1 MNVDHTLASLAQLR
15 HFDAIIDARS
25 PAEFAHDH
33 IPGAINCPVLYDEER
48 VRVGTLY
55 KQVSPFEAR
64 KVGAALVAINVA
76 RHIQEQFH
84 AHPRGWTPLVY
95 CWRGGQRSGAFTHIL
110 RQVGWAAQRLNGGY
124 KAWRSYV
131 ITELAL
137 LPQQFEFEVVSG
149 PTGCAKTKILHALAA
164 QGQQVLDLEGL
175 AAHKGSVL
183 GELPRTAQP
192 SQKMFDTQ
200 LLDTLS
206 RMDPQRP
213 VYVEAE
219 SKRIGQVQLPD
230 TLFEKMNHSPWLSVN
245 ASLQARVA
253 FLLRDYVYLFDDPQ
267 LTAHL
272 DRLQPHCGQERVDR
286 WKALVAQKDFAAL
299 VSELLTEHYDHFY
312 KRAMRQAQTA
322 VDPTRVFTADDLSP
336 DRINSLAQAIVH
348 NQRQRT
354 LAAC

>member
-15 HFDAIIDARS
+15 QFDAIIDARS
-25 PAEFAHDH
+25 PSEFAHDH

-48 VRVGTLY
+48 ARVGTLY

-76 RHIQEQFH
+76 RHIQEQFQ

-110 RQVGWAAQRLNGGY
+110 RQVGWAAQRLDGGY
-124 KAWRSYV
+124 KAWRSFV
-131 ITELAL
+131 MAQLAQ
-137 LPQQFEFEVVSG
+137 LPAQFHFEVVSG

-183 GELPRTAQP
+183 GELPSTPQP
-192 SQKMFDTQ
+192 SQKMFDTL

-206 RMDPQRP
+206 RLDPLRP
-213 VYVEAE
+213 VYVESE
-219 SKRIGQVQLPD
+219 SKRIGQVQLPE
-230 TLFEKMNHSPWLSVN
+230 TLFEKMNQSPWLSVH
-245 ASLQARVA
+245 ASLQARVD
-253 FLLRDYVYLFDDPQ
+253 FLLRDYAYWLDDPQ
-267 LTAHL
+267 LLAHL
-272 DRLQPHCGQERVDR
+272 ERLKPNCGQERVER
-286 WKALVAQKDFAAL
+286 WKTLVAQKDFAAL

-312 KRAMRQAQTA
+312 KRSVRQAQSST
-322 VDPTRVFTADDLSP
+322 DPARVFTTTDLSAP
-336 DRINSLAQAIVH
+336 SVNSLAQRIVQH
-348 NQRQRT
+348 QVQ
-354 LAAC
+354 LS

>member
-1 MNVDHTLASLAQLR
+1 MNVDHTLASLAELR
-15 HFDAIIDARS
+15 RFDAIIDARS
-25 PAEFAHDH
+25 PSEFAHDH
-33 IPGAINCPVLYDEER
+33 IPGAINCPVLYDDER
-48 VRVGTLY
+48 AQVGTLY

-76 RHIQEQFH
+76 RHIQEQFQ

-95 CWRGGQRSGAFTHIL
+95 CWRGGQRSGAFNHIL
-110 RQVGWAAQRLNGGY
+110 RQVGWASQRLEGGY
-124 KAWRSYV
+124 KAWRSFV
-131 ITELAL
+131 MAELAH
-137 LPQQFEFEVVSG
+137 LPQQFHFEVVSG

-183 GELPRTAQP
+183 GELPSTPQP
-192 SQKMFDTQ
+192 SQKMFDTH

-245 ASLQARVA
+245 ASLQARVE
-253 FLLRDYVYLFDDPQ
+253 FLLRDYAYLFDDPQ
-267 LTAHL
+267 LNAHL
-272 DRLQPHCGQERVDR
+272 DRLKINCGQERVDR
-286 WKALVAQKDFAAL
+286 WKALVAQKDFATL
-299 VSELLTEHYDHFY
+299 VMELLTEHYDHFY
-312 KRAMRQAQTA
+312 KRSMRHAQTA
-322 VDPTRVFTADDLSP
+322 ADPTRVFTADDLSP
-336 DRINSLAQAIVH
+336 HSVNSLAQRMIQ
-348 NQRQRT
+348 NQVQHT
-354 LAAC
+354 

>member
-15 HFDAIIDARS
+15 QFDAIIDARS
-25 PAEFAHDH
+25 PSEFAHDH
-33 IPGAINCPVLYDEER
+33 IPGAINCPVLNDEER
-48 VRVGTLY
+48 ARVGTLY

-110 RQVGWAAQRLNGGY
+110 RQVGWAAQRLDGGY
-124 KAWRSYV
+124 KAWRSFV
-131 ITELAL
+131 MAQLAQ
-137 LPQQFEFEVVSG
+137 LPAQFHFEVVSG

-183 GELPRTAQP
+183 GELPRTQQP

-206 RMDPQRP
+206 RLDPLRP
-213 VYVEAE
+213 VYVESE
-219 SKRIGQVQLPD
+219 SKRIGQVQLPE
-230 TLFEKMNHSPWLSVN
+230 TLFEKMNQSPCLSVQ
-245 ASLQARVA
+245 ASLEARVN
-253 FLLRDYVYLFDDPQ
+253 FLLSDYAYWLDDPQ
-267 LTAHL
+267 LKAHL
-272 DRLQPHCGQERVDR
+272 ERLKPNCGQERVER
-286 WKALVAQKDFAAL
+286 WKALVSEKDFATL

-312 KRAMRQAQTA
+312 KRSLRQALTA
-322 VDPTRVFTADDLSP
+322 SDPARVFTATDLSP
-336 DRINSLAQAIVH
+336 ASINSLAQGIVH
-348 NQRQRT
+348 NHLQRT
-354 LAAC
+354 

>member
-15 HFDAIIDARS
+15 QFDAIIDARS
-25 PAEFAHDH
+25 PSEFAHDH
-33 IPGAINCPVLYDEER
+33 IPGAINCPVLNDEER
-48 VRVGTLY
+48 ARVGTLY

-95 CWRGGQRSGAFTHIL
+95 CWRGGQRSGAFSHIL
-110 RQVGWAAQRLNGGY
+110 RQVGWAAQRLDGGY
-124 KAWRSYV
+124 KAWRSFV
-131 ITELAL
+131 MAELAH
-137 LPQQFEFEVVSG
+137 LPAQFHFEVVSG

-183 GELPRTAQP
+183 GELPSTPQP

-206 RMDPQRP
+206 RLDPLRP
-213 VYVEAE
+213 VYVESE
-219 SKRIGQVQLPD
+219 SKRIGQVQLPE
-230 TLFEKMNHSPWLSVN
+230 TLFEKMNQSPWLSVQ
-245 ASLQARVA
+245 ASLQARVD
-253 FLLRDYVYLFDDPQ
+253 FLLNDYAYWLDDPQ
-267 LTAHL
+267 LIAHL
-272 DRLQPHCGQERVDR
+272 ERLKPNCGQERVER
-286 WKALVAQKDFAAL
+286 WKTLVAQKDFATL

-312 KRAMRQAQTA
+312 KRSVRQAHSA
-322 VDPTRVFTADDLSP
+322 SDPARVFTATDLSP
-336 DRINSLAQAIVH
+336 ASVNSLAQGIVH
-348 NQRQRT
+348 NFIQRT
-354 LAAC
+354 

>member
-15 HFDAIIDARS
+15 QFDAIIDARS
-25 PAEFAHDH
+25 PSEFAHDH
-33 IPGAINCPVLYDEER
+33 IPGAINCPVLNDEER
-48 VRVGTLY
+48 ARVGTLY

-110 RQVGWAAQRLNGGY
+110 RQVGWAAQRLDGGY
-124 KAWRSYV
+124 KAWRSFV
-131 ITELAL
+131 MAQLAQ
-137 LPQQFEFEVVSG
+137 LPAQFHFEVVSG

-183 GELPRTAQP
+183 GELPSTPQP
-192 SQKMFDTQ
+192 SQKMFDTL

-206 RMDPQRP
+206 RLDPLRP
-213 VYVEAE
+213 VYVESE
-219 SKRIGQVQLPD
+219 SKRIGQVQLPES
-230 TLFEKMNHSPWLSVN
+230 LFEKMNQSPWLSVQ
-245 ASLQARVA
+245 ASLQARVD
-253 FLLRDYVYLFDDPQ
+253 FLLNDYAYWLDDPQ
-267 LTAHL
+267 LIAHL
-272 DRLQPHCGQERVDR
+272 ERLKPNCGQERVER
-286 WKALVAQKDFAAL
+286 WKTLVAQKDFATL

-312 KRAMRQAQTA
+312 KRSVRQAHSA
-322 VDPTRVFTADDLSP
+322 SDPARVFTATDLSP
-336 DRINSLAQAIVH
+336 ASVNSLAQGIVH
-348 NQRQRT
+348 NFIQRT
-354 LAAC
+354 

>member
-1 MNVDHTLASLAQLR
+1 MNVDHTLASLAELR

-33 IPGAINCPVLYDEER
+33 IPGAINCPVLYDDER

-110 RQVGWAAQRLNGGY
+110 RQVGWDAQRLNGGY

-131 ITELAL
+131 ITELAH

-183 GELPRTAQP
+183 GELPSTAQP

-245 ASLQARVA
+245 ASLPARVE

-272 DRLQPHCGQERVDR
+272 DRLQPNCGQERVDR
-286 WKALVAQKDFAAL
+286 WKALVAQKDFATL

-312 KRAMRQAQTA
+312 KRSMRQAQTA

-336 DRINSLAQAIVH
+336 GSVNSLAQAIVH
-348 NQRQRT
+348 NQFQRT
-354 LAAC
+354 

>member
-15 HFDAIIDARS
+15 QFDAIIDARS
-25 PAEFAHDH
+25 PSEFAHDH
-33 IPGAINCPVLYDEER
+33 IPGAINCPVLNDEER
-48 VRVGTLY
+48 ARVGTLY

-110 RQVGWAAQRLNGGY
+110 RQVGWAAQRLDGGY
-124 KAWRSYV
+124 KAWRSFV
-131 ITELAL
+131 MAQLAQ
-137 LPQQFEFEVVSG
+137 LPAQFHFEVVSG

-183 GELPRTAQP
+183 GELPSMPQP

-206 RMDPQRP
+206 RMDPLRP

-219 SKRIGQVQLPD
+219 SKRIGQVQLPE
-230 TLFEKMNHSPWLSVN
+230 TLFEKMNQSPWLSVS
-245 ASLQARVA
+245 ASLQARVD
-253 FLLRDYVYLFDDPQ
+253 FLLRDYAYWFEDPQ
-267 LTAHL
+267 LPAHL
-272 DRLQPHCGQERVDR
+272 DRLKANCGQERVAR
-286 WKALVAQKDFAAL
+286 WKGLVTQKDFATL

-312 KRAMRQAQTA
+312 KRSMRQAQTET
-322 VDPTRVFTADDLSP
+322 DPARVFTATDLSP
-336 DRINSLAQAIVH
+336 DSVNSLAQSIVQH
-348 NQRQRT
+348 QIQLT
-354 LAAC
+354 

>member
-15 HFDAIIDARS
+15 QFDAIIDARS
-25 PAEFAHDH
+25 PSEFAHDH
-33 IPGAINCPVLYDEER
+33 IPGAINCPVLNDEER
-48 VRVGTLY
+48 ARVGTLY

-95 CWRGGQRSGAFTHIL
+95 CWRGGQRSGAFSHIL
-110 RQVGWAAQRLNGGY
+110 RQVGWAAQRLDGGY
-124 KAWRSYV
+124 KAWRSFV
-131 ITELAL
+131 MAELAH
-137 LPQQFEFEVVSG
+137 LPAQFHFEVVSG

-183 GELPRTAQP
+183 GELPSTPQP

-206 RMDPQRP
+206 RLDPLRP
-213 VYVEAE
+213 VYVESE
-219 SKRIGQVQLPD
+219 SKRIGQVQLPE
-230 TLFEKMNHSPWLSVN
+230 TLFEKMNQSPWLSVQ
-245 ASLQARVA
+245 ASLQARVD
-253 FLLRDYVYLFDDPQ
+253 FLLNDYAYWLDDPQ
-267 LTAHL
+267 LIAHL
-272 DRLQPHCGQERVDR
+272 ERLKPNCGQERVER
-286 WKALVAQKDFAAL
+286 WKTLVAQKDFASL

-312 KRAMRQAQTA
+312 KRSVRQAHSA
-322 VDPTRVFTADDLSP
+322 SDPARVFTATDLSP
-336 DRINSLAQAIVH
+336 ASVNSLAQGIVH
-348 NQRQRT
+348 NFIQRT
-354 LAAC
+354 